1 VNRRWLCC
9 LTQHELACMDQI
21 VAQRFANSLRP
32 SRADAVRLALVE
44 QAANTQV
51 PSLRRRLHAVVLEV
65 QEHSS
70 QHRPGAKRKDK
81 RSRLPIVSSDPMVRW
96 HQVYQREHFQ
106 AMRQIQK
113 TYGFQSRAEAVRFA
127 LRATVAML
135 KGHADDAEPVDEK

>member
-81 RSRLPIVSSDPMVRW
+81 RSRLPIVSSDPMV
-96 HQVYQREHFQ
+96 
-106 AMRQIQK
+106 A
-113 TYGFQSRAEAVRFA
+113 RFKRPMVSSPGPRRYASLYA
-127 LRATVAML
+127 LPWL
-135 KGHADDAEPVDEK
+135 C